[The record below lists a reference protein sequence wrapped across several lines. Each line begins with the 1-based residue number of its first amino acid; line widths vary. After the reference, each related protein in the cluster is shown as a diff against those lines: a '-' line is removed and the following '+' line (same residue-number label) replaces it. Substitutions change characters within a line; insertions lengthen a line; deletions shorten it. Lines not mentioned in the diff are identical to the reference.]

1 MAEKQESQQTNTN
14 EAKFDKLKDKLKE
27 KKEEE
32 DAKLSN
38 TEIKSKS
45 TELFKLG
52 YFIMKHTERGGKN
65 QKLLTDMEKEYE
77 KAEYHRFKRKDMD
90 LNQIMPLTEQT
101 LKFPL
106 YIIVEKQDNFLKQNF
121 KGKTSGFKDDIPTKQ
136 HQKMYLLH
144 VDPIDSMRVWCSF
157 TNYRLLT
164 DSGKEW

>member
-1 MAEKQESQQTNTN
+1 MTDKEDSKQINTD
-14 EAKFDKLKDKLKE
+14 EDKFDKLKEKLQE
-27 KKEEE
+27 TKKEENV
-32 DAKLSN
+32 KLTN
-38 TEIKSKS
+38 AEIRSKS
-45 TELFKLG
+45 SELFKLG
-52 YFIMKHTERGGKN
+52 YFIMKYTERGGKN
-65 QKLLTDMEKEYE
+65 EKLLIDMEKEYD
-77 KAEYHRFKRKDMD
+77 KASFYRFKRKDMD

-106 YIIVEKQDNFLKQNF
+106 YIIVEKQDGFLKEKF